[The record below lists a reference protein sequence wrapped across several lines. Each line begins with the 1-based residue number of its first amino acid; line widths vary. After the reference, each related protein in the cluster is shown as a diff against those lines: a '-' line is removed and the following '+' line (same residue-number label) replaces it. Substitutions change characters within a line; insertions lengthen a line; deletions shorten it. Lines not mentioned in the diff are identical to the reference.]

1 MNKEH
6 QDILDE
12 VYRKYADSHWTPP
25 SNPKGKLLSD
35 QLFSVVPM
43 EHSKESFINKIKTD
57 DEFSKRWGLKIGR
70 QKMSKRKEKRERVKQ
85 RWDALQTEID
95 NLFNSIMYESFTEWK
110 DIIEIEIIQIIKKYN
125 VMAWYGRELK
135 VITSI
140 HPVDNEYT
148 FDVRTIK
155 GNWRV
160 MKIIR

>member
-1 MNKEH
+1 M
-6 QDILDE
+6 
-12 VYRKYADSHWTPP
+12 
-25 SNPKGKLLSD
+25 G
-35 QLFSVVPM
+35 
-43 EHSKESFINKIKTD
+43 
-57 DEFSKRWGLKIGR
+57 
-70 QKMSKRKEKRERVKQ
+70 KRKEKRERVKQ

-110 DIIEIEIIQIIKKYN
+110 DIIETKIIQIIKKYN
-125 VMAWYGRELK
+125 VVSWYGRELK

>member
-1 MNKEH
+1 
-6 QDILDE
+6 
-12 VYRKYADSHWTPP
+12 
-25 SNPKGKLLSD
+25 
-35 QLFSVVPM
+35 
-43 EHSKESFINKIKTD
+43 
-57 DEFSKRWGLKIGR
+57 
-70 QKMSKRKEKRERVKQ
+70 MSKRKEKKDRIKQ

-110 DIIEIEIIQIIKKYN
+110 GIIEIEIIQIIKKYN
-125 VMAWYGRELK
+125 VVAWYGRELK

-160 MKIIR
+160 MKIIK

>member
-1 MNKEH
+1 
-6 QDILDE
+6 
-12 VYRKYADSHWTPP
+12 
-25 SNPKGKLLSD
+25 
-35 QLFSVVPM
+35 
-43 EHSKESFINKIKTD
+43 
-57 DEFSKRWGLKIGR
+57 
-70 QKMSKRKEKRERVKQ
+70 MSKRKEKKERVKQ

-110 DIIEIEIIQIIKKYN
+110 DIIETKIIQIIKKYN
-125 VMAWYGRELK
+125 VVSWYGRELK

-148 FDVRTIK
+148 FDVRTVK

>member
-1 MNKEH
+1 
-6 QDILDE
+6 
-12 VYRKYADSHWTPP
+12 
-25 SNPKGKLLSD
+25 
-35 QLFSVVPM
+35 
-43 EHSKESFINKIKTD
+43 
-57 DEFSKRWGLKIGR
+57 
-70 QKMSKRKEKRERVKQ
+70 MSKRKQKRDRVNQ

-110 DIIEIEIIQIIKKYN
+110 DIIETKIIQIIKKYN
-125 VMAWYGRELK
+125 VVSWYGRELK

>member
-1 MNKEH
+1 M
-6 QDILDE
+6 I
-12 VYRKYADSHWTPP
+12 
-25 SNPKGKLLSD
+25 
-35 QLFSVVPM
+35 
-43 EHSKESFINKIKTD
+43 
-57 DEFSKRWGLKIGR
+57 
-70 QKMSKRKEKRERVKQ
+70 KRKEKRDRVNQ

-110 DIIEIEIIQIIKKYN
+110 NIIETKIIQIIKKYN
-125 VMAWYGRELK
+125 VVSWYGRELK